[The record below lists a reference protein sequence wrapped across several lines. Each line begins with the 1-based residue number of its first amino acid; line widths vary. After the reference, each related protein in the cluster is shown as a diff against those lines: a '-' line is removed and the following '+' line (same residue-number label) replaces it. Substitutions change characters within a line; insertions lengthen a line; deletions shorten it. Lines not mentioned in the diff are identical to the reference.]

1 MSKRTWQDYN
11 DKEDIKSVPSGILH
25 YLQNCPDFLG
35 CVLQV
40 MPALFGYKGRMLLR
54 AFQNFSTKKSC
65 IFSVE
70 KLSEALMTYIVIF
83 HPTQILKTNHK
94 RNKNSGVAALKKQKL
109 CCQ

>member
-1 MSKRTWQDYN
+1 MTR
-11 DKEDIKSVPSGILH
+11 EDIKSVPSGILH

-54 AFQNFSTKKSC
+54 AFQNFSTKKSS

-70 KLSEALMTYIVIF
+70 KLSEALMTYIPP
-83 HPTQILKTNHK
+83 HPNTQ
-94 RNKNSGVAALKKQKL
+94 NKSQKKQEFRCSSSKEAKVML
-109 CCQ
+109 SIKI